1 MPPPPAP
8 PALGARSGPP
18 WTGKFLAEKRI
29 KEWGVAFHSKL
40 AYGLGPHDA
49 SVSAPPMAQGDPA
62 SRRDELSGR
71 VDLAARP
78 PSPPYPKGRV
88 RKKRERAR
96 REEERREE
104 TREGGRTLLGQKTI
118 PQPPAPFGPG
128 PGWRTLLAQGVKS
141 ARSSKSRLNP
151 LSHPTQV
158 QTCQPHM
165 GWVSKPTTQRFIKIT
180 SQVDMR

>member
-1 MPPPPAP
+1 
-8 PALGARSGPP
+8 
-18 WTGKFLAEKRI
+18 
-29 KEWGVAFHSKL
+29 
-40 AYGLGPHDA
+40 
-49 SVSAPPMAQGDPA
+49 MAQGDPA

-78 PSPPYPKGRV
+78 PAPLYPKGRV

-128 PGWRTLLAQGVKS
+128 PGWRTLLTQGVKS
-141 ARSSKSRLNP
+141 ARSSKSRLDP
-151 LSHPTQV
+151 LSHPSLSANLTTTKGLGV
-158 QTCQPHM
+158 WPNNTRVYKENFCISHAVM
-165 GWVSKPTTQRFIKIT
+165 GLASWQRLLSPTILKHPSSNSGHHGHRMAPTPKYREHTLKIT
-180 SQVDMR
+180 LTLQFPHP